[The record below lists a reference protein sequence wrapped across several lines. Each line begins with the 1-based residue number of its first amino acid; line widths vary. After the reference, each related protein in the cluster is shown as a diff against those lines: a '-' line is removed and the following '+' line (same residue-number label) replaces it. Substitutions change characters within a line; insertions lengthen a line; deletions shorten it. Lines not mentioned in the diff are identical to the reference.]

1 MITTELALLCC
12 FSFAA
17 GFIDAIVG
25 GGGLVQTPA
34 ILFIYPQ
41 YPVATLL
48 GTTKIP
54 SFSGTAMA
62 AVQYARRVHF
72 NWPLLV
78 VTGISAFIAA
88 TGGASLASVA
98 PSHYMRPFILCVLIA
113 VGLYT
118 FLKKDFGQHTG
129 QEKKVRYPLL
139 LGAAIG
145 LPIGFYDGLLGP
157 GTGTFLILAFI
168 TIMGFDFLRASAYS
182 KAVNVCSNL
191 ASLLYFG
198 THGHILWTVT
208 LFMAISNL
216 AGSFFGARLA
226 MLKGNKLVRKV
237 FLAVI
242 CATILR
248 FAYDIFWLGK

>member
-1 MITTELALLCC
+1 MITVELAILCC

-25 GGGLVQTPA
+25 GGGLIQTPA
-34 ILFIYPQ
+34 ILFTYPQ

-62 AVQYARRVHF
+62 TWQYARRVSF
-72 NWPLLV
+72 AWPLLLI
-78 VTGISAFIAA
+78 TGFMAFIAA
-88 TGGASLASVA
+88 IGGSSLAAVV
-98 PSHYMRPFILCVLIA
+98 PSHYMRPVILCVLIGVA
-113 VGLYT
+113 LYT
-118 FLKKDFGQHTG
+118 FLKKDFGQHTAR
-129 QEKKVRYPLL
+129 EKTVRYPLL

-145 LPIGFYDGLLGP
+145 LLLGFYDGLFGP

-168 TIMGFDFLRASAYS
+168 TIMGFDFLRASAHA
-182 KAVNVCSNL
+182 KAVNLCTNL
-191 ASLLYFG
+191 ASIIYFG
-198 THGHILWTVT
+198 SHGHILWTVT
-208 LFMAISNL
+208 ACMAICNL

-226 MLKGNKLVRKV
+226 ILKGNKLVRKV